1 MAANLEPDKKG
12 IFIGATFT
20 SFEELE
26 KEIIKY
32 QRENFVQLYK
42 RDSRTIDAA
51 LRRAGSST
59 LVSSI
64 PRWCTRVF
72 MEGRNSNLSPRGK
85 DHNSSKSKSVIIV
98 ILPYL
103 CSYD

>member
-12 IFIGATFT
+12 IFTGATFT

-51 LRRAGSST
+51 LRRAPNRKFNP
-59 LVSSI
+59 SI
-64 PRWCTRVF
+64 QYSKVVYSCIH
-72 MEGRNSNLSPRGK
+72 GGK
-85 DHNSSKSKSVIIV
+85 KFKSESKGKR
-98 ILPYL
+98 PQQQ
-103 CSYD
+103 

>member
-12 IFIGATFT
+12 IFTGATFT

-42 RDSRTIDAA
+42 RDSQTIDAA
-51 LRRAGSST
+51 LRRARNRKFNP
-59 LVSSI
+59 SI
-64 PRWCTRVF
+64 QYSEVVYSCIH
-72 MEGRNSNLSPRGK
+72 GGK
-85 DHNSSKSKSVIIV
+85 KFKSESKGKR
-98 ILPYL
+98 PQQQ
-103 CSYD
+103 